1 MHKLWPLVLFCI
13 NSTHISNVIF
23 QILTPHVLCVAL
35 FMVHSTQDSLVFSTN
50 GGKEETMQV
59 YLFDHQI
66 IVATPAD
73 KEGFFHF
80 KLGIKVHK
88 LFTKANI
95 HTLAIVIVP
104 GSCILKICPPTTH
117 THNTQTLNG
126 KVSKESTSEFQFGEE
141 GGAGFRFRT
150 DRKEVTELWVADL
163 QSILFSQLQMK
174 RGEELLM
181 AAALMQYV

>member
-1 MHKLWPLVLFCI
+1 
-13 NSTHISNVIF
+13 
-23 QILTPHVLCVAL
+23 
-35 FMVHSTQDSLVFSTN
+35 
-50 GGKEETMQV
+50 MQV

-88 LFTKANI
+88 LQTIHESI
-95 HTLAIVIVP
+95 HTYASYCYCT
-104 GSCILKICPPTTH
+104 GSCAYSKYAHPPHTH
-117 THNTQTLNG
+117 THTLTTQTLNG

-150 DRKEVTELWVADL
+150 DRKEVTELWVTDL

-174 RGEELLM
+174 RGEGGV
-181 AAALMQYV
+181 AHGCCSHAV